1 MKESTSKHLA
11 KTLKSGRE
19 ATKFQN
25 DIFEKDFLMKTTTSA
40 QLAKTLKS
48 GLEAGKLQNEG
59 FVNGLPYENKHFQAA
74 GSILGIWPSRCQT
87 FANKGSMKVI
97 ISKRLAKT

>member
-25 DIFEKDFLMKTTTSA
+25 DIFEKDFLMKTTTST
-40 QLAKTLKS
+40 QLAKTSNS
-48 GLEAGKLQNEG
+48 GLFVEASKFQTEG
-59 FVNGLPYENKHFQAA
+59 FVKGFPGENNHFQAA
-74 GSILGIWPSRCQT
+74 SQRFKIWP
-87 FANKGSMKVI
+87 
-97 ISKRLAKT
+97 